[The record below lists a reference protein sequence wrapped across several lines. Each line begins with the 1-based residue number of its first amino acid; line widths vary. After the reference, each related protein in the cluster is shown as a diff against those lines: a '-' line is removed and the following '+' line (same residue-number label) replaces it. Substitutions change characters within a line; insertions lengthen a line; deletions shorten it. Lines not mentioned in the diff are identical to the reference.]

1 MSTIT
6 STGYARDARYPAT
19 AYASRDIAAL
29 IGRALLAAI
38 FIWSGFGKLTGFEGL
53 ASGIAA
59 KGLPMPTVFAALAVA
74 MELGGG
80 ILLLIGLRARWIG
93 LLFVIFLAVITPMYH
108 DFWNAAADAV
118 IGQQINFM
126 KNVAIAG
133 GMLMVF
139 AFGPGRYSLDR
150 ERA

>member
-1 MSTIT
+1 MSTLS
-6 STGYARDARYPAT
+6 STDYAVDTRDSATTFATRDAA
-19 AYASRDIAAL
+19 
-29 IGRALLAAI
+29 ALLARVLLASI
-38 FIWSGFGKLTGFEGL
+38 FIWSGFGKLTDFTGVVG
-53 ASGIAA
+53 GIAA
-59 KGLPMPTVFAALAVA
+59 KGLPMPTVLAALAVA

-93 LLFVIFLAVITPMYH
+93 LLFVIFLLVITPIYH

-118 IGQQINFM
+118 MSQKINFM
-126 KNVAIAG
+126 KNIAIAG

-150 ERA
+150 G

>member
-1 MSTIT
+1 MSTLS
-6 STGYARDARYPAT
+6 STAYPRDLRTTATTDAARDGAVLIARV
-19 AYASRDIAAL
+19 
-29 IGRALLAAI
+29 LLASI

-59 KGLPMPTVFAALAVA
+59 KGLPLPTVLAAVAVA

-93 LLFVIFLAVITPMYH
+93 LLFVLFLLVITPMYH

-118 IGQQINFM
+118 MSQKVNFM
-126 KNVAIAG
+126 KNVAIMG

-150 ERA
+150 G